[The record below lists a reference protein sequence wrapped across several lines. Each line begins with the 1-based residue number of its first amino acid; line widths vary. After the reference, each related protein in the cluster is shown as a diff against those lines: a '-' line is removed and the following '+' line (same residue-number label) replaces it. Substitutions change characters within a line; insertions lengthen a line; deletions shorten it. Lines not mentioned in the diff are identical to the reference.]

1 MDGKSFIFIVSFLTA
16 GVLAVLGVYAMVFEN
31 AAVTSPKV
39 YMDFIFAAVLAIMA
53 VLSFKVFESGEKA

>member
-31 AAVTSPKV
+31 VAVTSPKV

-53 VLSFKVFESGEKA
+53 VLQFKVFESGEKA

>member
-31 AAVTSPKV
+31 ATVASPKV
-39 YMDFIFAAVLAIMA
+39 YMDFIAAAVLAVMSI
-53 VLSFKVFESGEKA
+53 LSFKVFESGEKA